1 MAFQIYKGGQGRYV
15 RVGTAIA
22 AALVGL
28 VVCYYM
34 WGILIR
40 HVSDDFAYKVYVAY
54 AAPAVLFAAV
64 AALTA
69 YYLNKPK
76 VADFLIAT
84 ESEMKKVSWSSKA
97 ELVGSTI
104 VVIVTV
110 FLLAIFIFV
119 VDLFVS
125 GGLSDGWTIPY
136 TDLRFPGLGLW

>member
-1 MAFQIYKGGQGRYV
+1 MAFQIHKSGQGRYV

-22 AALVGL
+22 AALVSL
-28 VVCYYM
+28 VVCYYT
-34 WGILIR
+34 WGVLSR
-40 HVSDDFAYKVYVAY
+40 HVSDGFAYKVYVVY
-54 AAPAVLFAAV
+54 AVPAVLFAVLAV
-64 AALTA
+64 GTA

-76 VADFLIAT
+76 TADFFIAT

-110 FLLAIFIFV
+110 FLLAVFIFV
-119 VDLFVS
+119 ADLFVS

-136 TDLRFPGLGLW
+136 TGIRIPGLGLW